1 MSLAAKP
8 GSAIRRFALRLPVLI
23 VGCLGLAWGVS
34 NLGRSAVISD
44 FWDVEAQL
52 LRFETFSQA
61 TAART
66 LESAAAK
73 ELSHCDTHSQRALLL
88 MEIPL
93 AGTGLR
99 SGASNA
105 FDQHMN
111 SLEARTRRIL
121 GCSPRDSFAWLMAFG
136 LETQHGILSRHAFD
150 LLAMSYETSP
160 REAWL
165 ALRRIIVAVPLV
177 LMAPEPVQ
185 ANVLD
190 EYMNLIRH
198 RFVDVPA
205 RVYLSASAATQAL
218 LQSHIDQLDPTSK
231 RLFSEELDRLRA

>member
-1 MSLAAKP
+1 
-8 GSAIRRFALRLPVLI
+8 
-23 VGCLGLAWGVS
+23 
-34 NLGRSAVISD
+34 
-44 FWDVEAQL
+44 
-52 LRFETFSQA
+52 
-61 TAART
+61 
-66 LESAAAK
+66 
-73 ELSHCDTHSQRALLL
+73 
-88 MEIPL
+88 
-93 AGTGLR
+93 
-99 SGASNA
+99 
-105 FDQHMN
+105 MN
-111 SLEARTRRIL
+111 SLEARTRQIL

-218 LQSHIDQLDPTSK
+218 LQSRIDQLDPTSK
-231 RLFSEELDRLRA
+231 KLFSEELDRLRA